1 MKYFRVTQTEKII
14 REFVVRAD
22 EEHEANVVG
31 WDSEPE
37 YHQLID
43 QFVDEVIV
51 AEIDDQEFEIGF
63 DCDSMFFDCETEDW
77 LSESELD
84 GTAVAQ

>member
-1 MKYFRVTQTEKII
+1 M
-14 REFVVRAD
+14 
-22 EEHEANVVG
+22 VG

-43 QFVDEVIV
+43 RFVDEVIV
-51 AEIDDQEFEIGF
+51 AEIDDQEFENEF